1 MIIEMQSISWMPW
14 RLPWEIWTV
23 LRVSH
28 VEEEIKDMTDYRNV
42 SGRIFDIQRY
52 SIHDGAGIRT
62 IVFLKGCALRCRWC
76 CNPESQEY
84 EIQTMTVNGRQKTIG
99 RDVTV
104 KEVMDVVRR
113 DMPYYGRSGG
123 GLTLSGGES
132 LLQPEFAAALL
143 RAAKE
148 IGINTAM
155 ESMGYAEY
163 KVIEKILPD
172 LDTYLMDIKHMNAA
186 KHKEY
191 TGKEN
196 TKMLENAKK
205 IAESRMCELIIR
217 VPVIPGFNDTE
228 EEILAIAAY
237 AESLPGVSQIHLL
250 PYHKYG
256 EGKYEGLGRPYL
268 MQGIPMLPDGKIET
282 LKAAVE
288 SHTALACQIGG

>member
-1 MIIEMQSISWMPW
+1 MA
-14 RLPWEIWTV
+14 
-23 LRVSH
+23 
-28 VEEEIKDMTDYRNV
+28 DMSV

-52 SIHDGAGIRT
+52 SIHDGVGVRT

-84 EIQTMTVNGRQKTIG
+84 EIQTMVMGGKPKTVG

-104 KEVMDVVRR
+104 KEVMDVIKR
-113 DMPYYGRSGG
+113 DMPYYGRSDG

-132 LLQPEFAAALL
+132 LLQPEFAAELL
-143 RAAKE
+143 KASKE

-155 ESMGYAEY
+155 ESMGYA
-163 KVIEKILPD
+163 KFDVIMKLLPY

-186 KHKEY
+186 KHKEF

-196 TKMLENAKK
+196 TLMVENARK

-228 EEILAIAAY
+228 KEILEIAAY
-237 AESLPGVSQIHLL
+237 ADSLPGVNQIHLL

-256 EGKYEGLGRPYL
+256 EGKYEGLGRPYP
-268 MQGIPMLPDGKIET
+268 MGDAPMIPEEKMEQWKD
-282 LKAAVE
+282 AVKR
-288 SHTALACQIGG
+288 HTALACQIGG